1 MAGHHLSL
9 SVSRELWNEILRS
22 ALPFHIANGEFTLA
36 GAARTALTQ
45 LQLKDRVAG
54 LLEGPKSER
63 LERFTGKA
71 REVWHA
77 RRGQVF
83 QSLNDL
89 IRVEGTWTFDV
100 DDLGTDLKYGTQKV
114 AADAFVRGV
123 AEGQIHFLRENVTI
137 PFRIEK
143 RLGAS
148 VALGRIRYSK
158 DKDAVIGNV
167 QDLAVHLGD
176 NVVLQLLGRLVEYGV
191 SQRLDSIEPVSM
203 LKREQVEGLFG
214 PLGGP
219 LRMQLGVDDLQLDID
234 GEDMTLK
241 VRFGFSRLGDTPQLA
256 SGEF

>member
-1 MAGHHLSL
+1 MAAHHLSL
-9 SVSRELWNEILRS
+9 SVSRDMWNEILRS

-36 GAARTALTQ
+36 GAAQQAVKQ
-45 LQLKDRVAG
+45 LQLRDRVAG
-54 LLEGPKSER
+54 LLEGPRSETLAR
-63 LERFTGKA
+63 VTGKA

-100 DDLGTDLKYGTQKV
+100 DDLGTDLKYGSQKV

-123 AEGQIHFLRENVTI
+123 AEGHIHFLRENVTI
-137 PFRIEK
+137 PFRVEK
-143 RLGAS
+143 RVGAS
-148 VALGRIRYSK
+148 IALGRIRYSK

-191 SQRLDSIEPVSM
+191 TQRLDAIEPVPV

-234 GEDMTLK
+234 GEDMTLR
-241 VRFGFSRLGDTPQLA
+241 VRFGFARLGDAPQLSA
-256 SGEF
+256 EES